1 MSGRTVLGPAA
12 SDAPG
17 AEISPIPL
25 LDAIQDEGR
34 PWQELAPR
42 YGVAN
47 PDPPWK
53 VTLYA
58 IFECLSAGGALPSLE
73 RRHIEDRLG
82 ETIYGRTP
90 DPRTTASGP
99 GRYAAAPR
107 HPERRG
113 PRPPHGCGPRS
124 ARKLLVGSP
133 PELFERCRVFAGLDP
148 VDGILS
154 LGISESRRA
163 RSSDECPGTK
173 D

>member
-1 MSGRTVLGPAA
+1 MSGKTVLGPAA
-12 SDAPG
+12 SEAPG

-53 VTLYA
+53 VSLYA

-82 ETIYGRTP
+82 ETLYGRTP
-90 DPRTTASGP
+90 DP
-99 GRYAAAPR
+99 
-107 HPERRG
+107 ERQ
-113 PRPPHGCGPRS
+113 
-124 ARKLLVGSP
+124 LLA
-133 PELFERCRVFAGLDP
+133 LADTLLRR
-148 VDGILS
+148 GILS
-154 LGISESRRA
+154 EEDLARRMDAVRA
-163 RSSDECPGTK
+163 RLEDS
-173 D
+173 

>member
-53 VTLYA
+53 VSLYA
-58 IFECLSAGGALPSLE
+58 IFECLSAGGALPSVE

-90 DPRTTASGP
+90 DP
-99 GRYAAAPR
+99 
-107 HPERRG
+107 ERQ
-113 PRPPHGCGPRS
+113 
-124 ARKLLVGSP
+124 LLA
-133 PELFERCRVFAGLDP
+133 LADTLLRR
-148 VDGILS
+148 GILS
-154 LGISESRRA
+154 EEDLARRMDA
-163 RSSDECPGTK
+163 VRGRLQDS
-173 D
+173 

>member
-1 MSGRTVLGPAA
+1 MSGKTVLGPAA

-53 VTLYA
+53 VSLYA
-58 IFECLSAGGALPSLE
+58 IFECLSAGGALPSVE

-82 ETIYGRTP
+82 ETLYGRTP
-90 DPRTTASGP
+90 DP
-99 GRYAAAPR
+99 
-107 HPERRG
+107 ERQ
-113 PRPPHGCGPRS
+113 
-124 ARKLLVGSP
+124 LLA
-133 PELFERCRVFAGLDP
+133 LADTLLRR
-148 VDGILS
+148 GILS
-154 LGISESRRA
+154 EEDLARRMDA
-163 RSSDECPGTK
+163 VRGRLEDA
-173 D
+173 

>member
-1 MSGRTVLGPAA
+1 MSGKTVLGPAA
-12 SDAPG
+12 SEAPG

-53 VTLYA
+53 VSLYA

-90 DPRTTASGP
+90 DP
-99 GRYAAAPR
+99 
-107 HPERRG
+107 ERQ
-113 PRPPHGCGPRS
+113 
-124 ARKLLVGSP
+124 LLA
-133 PELFERCRVFAGLDP
+133 LADTLLRR
-148 VDGILS
+148 GILS
-154 LGISESRRA
+154 EEDLARRMDA
-163 RSSDECPGTK
+163 IRGRLADS
-173 D
+173 

>member
-1 MSGRTVLGPAA
+1 MSGKTALASAA
-12 SDAPG
+12 SDASG
-17 AEISPIPL
+17 AELSPIPL

-53 VTLYA
+53 VSLYA

-90 DPRTTASGP
+90 DPERQLLVLADTLL
-99 GRYAAAPR
+99 
-107 HPERRG
+107 RRG
-113 PRPPHGCGPRS
+113 
-124 ARKLLVGSP
+124 
-133 PELFERCRVFAGLDP
+133 F
-148 VDGILS
+148 LS
-154 LGISESRRA
+154 EEDLTRRMDA
-163 RSSDECPGTK
+163 VRGRLENS
-173 D
+173 

>member
-1 MSGRTVLGPAA
+1 VSGKTVLGPAA

-53 VTLYA
+53 VSLYA

-90 DPRTTASGP
+90 DP
-99 GRYAAAPR
+99 
-107 HPERRG
+107 ERQ
-113 PRPPHGCGPRS
+113 
-124 ARKLLVGSP
+124 LLA
-133 PELFERCRVFAGLDP
+133 LADTLLRR
-148 VDGILS
+148 GILS
-154 LGISESRRA
+154 EEDLARRMDA
-163 RSSDECPGTK
+163 VRGRLEDS
-173 D
+173 

>member
-53 VTLYA
+53 VSLYA

-90 DPRTTASGP
+90 DP
-99 GRYAAAPR
+99 
-107 HPERRG
+107 ERQ
-113 PRPPHGCGPRS
+113 
-124 ARKLLVGSP
+124 LLA
-133 PELFERCRVFAGLDP
+133 LADTLLRR
-148 VDGILS
+148 GILS
-154 LGISESRRA
+154 EEDLARRMDA
-163 RSSDECPGTK
+163 VRGRLEDS
-173 D
+173 

>member
-53 VTLYA
+53 VSLYA
-58 IFECLSAGGALPSLE
+58 IFECLSAGGALPSVE

-90 DPRTTASGP
+90 DP
-99 GRYAAAPR
+99 
-107 HPERRG
+107 ERQ
-113 PRPPHGCGPRS
+113 
-124 ARKLLVGSP
+124 LLA
-133 PELFERCRVFAGLDP
+133 LADTLLRR
-148 VDGILS
+148 GILS
-154 LGISESRRA
+154 EEDLARRMDAVRA
-163 RSSDECPGTK
+163 RLEDS
-173 D
+173 

>member
-1 MSGRTVLGPAA
+1 MSGKTVLGPAA

-53 VTLYA
+53 LSLYA

-90 DPRTTASGP
+90 DPERQLLALADTLL
-99 GRYAAAPR
+99 
-107 HPERRG
+107 RRG
-113 PRPPHGCGPRS
+113 ILREEDL
-124 ARKLLVGSP
+124 ARRMDAVRGRLEDS
-133 PELFERCRVFAGLDP
+133 
-148 VDGILS
+148 
-154 LGISESRRA
+154 
-163 RSSDECPGTK
+163 
-173 D
+173 

>member
-1 MSGRTVLGPAA
+1 MSGKTVLGPAA

-17 AEISPIPL
+17 AELSPIPL

-53 VTLYA
+53 VSLYA
-58 IFECLSAGGALPSLE
+58 IFECLSAGGALPSVE

-90 DPRTTASGP
+90 DP
-99 GRYAAAPR
+99 
-107 HPERRG
+107 ERQ
-113 PRPPHGCGPRS
+113 
-124 ARKLLVGSP
+124 LLA
-133 PELFERCRVFAGLDP
+133 LADTLLRR
-148 VDGILS
+148 GILS
-154 LGISESRRA
+154 EEDLARRMDA
-163 RSSDECPGTK
+163 VRGRLEDS
-173 D
+173 

>member
-34 PWQELAPR
+34 TWHELAPR

-53 VTLYA
+53 VSLYA
-58 IFECLSAGGALPSLE
+58 IFECLSAGGALPSVE

-82 ETIYGRTP
+82 KPY
-90 DPRTTASGP
+90 TAARRILNDSFWRWP
-99 GRYAAAPR
+99 IRCSAAA
-107 HPERRG
+107 
-113 PRPPHGCGPRS
+113 S
-124 ARKLLVGSP
+124 
-133 PELFERCRVFAGLDP
+133 
-148 VDGILS
+148 
-154 LGISESRRA
+154 
-163 RSSDECPGTK
+163 
-173 D
+173 

>member
-1 MSGRTVLGPAA
+1 MNGKTVLGPAA

-17 AEISPIPL
+17 AQISPIPL

-53 VTLYA
+53 VSLYA

-90 DPRTTASGP
+90 DP
-99 GRYAAAPR
+99 
-107 HPERRG
+107 ERQ
-113 PRPPHGCGPRS
+113 
-124 ARKLLVGSP
+124 LLA
-133 PELFERCRVFAGLDP
+133 LADTLLRR
-148 VDGILS
+148 GILS
-154 LGISESRRA
+154 EEALARRMDAVRGRLGGS
-163 RSSDECPGTK
+163 
-173 D
+173 

>member
-1 MSGRTVLGPAA
+1 MSGKTVLGPAA
-12 SDAPG
+12 SDVPG

-53 VTLYA
+53 VSLYA

-90 DPRTTASGP
+90 DAERQLLALADTLL
-99 GRYAAAPR
+99 
-107 HPERRG
+107 RRG
-113 PRPPHGCGPRS
+113 V
-124 ARKLLVGSP
+124 L
-133 PELFERCRVFAGLDP
+133 
-148 VDGILS
+148 
-154 LGISESRRA
+154 
-163 RSSDECPGTK
+163 SDEGLARRMHAVRGGVV
-173 D
+173 DSYSA

>member
-1 MSGRTVLGPAA
+1 MSGKTAVGPAA
-12 SDAPG
+12 SDASG

-34 PWQELAPR
+34 TWQELGPR

-73 RRHIEDRLG
+73 WRHIEDRLG

-90 DPRTTASGP
+90 DP
-99 GRYAAAPR
+99 
-107 HPERRG
+107 ERQ
-113 PRPPHGCGPRS
+113 
-124 ARKLLVGSP
+124 LLV
-133 PELFERCRVFAGLDP
+133 LADTLLRR
-148 VDGILS
+148 GILS
-154 LGISESRRA
+154 EEDLARRMDA
-163 RSSDECPGTK
+163 VRGRLENS
-173 D
+173 

>member
-1 MSGRTVLGPAA
+1 MNGKTVLGPAA

-53 VTLYA
+53 VSLYA
-58 IFECLSAGGALPSLE
+58 IFECLSAGGALPALD

-82 ETIYGRTP
+82 DTVYARMP
-90 DPRTTASGP
+90 DPQRQLLALADTLL
-99 GRYAAAPR
+99 
-107 HPERRG
+107 RR
-113 PRPPHGCGPRS
+113 
-124 ARKLLVGSP
+124 
-133 PELFERCRVFAGLDP
+133 
-148 VDGILS
+148 GILS
-154 LGISESRRA
+154 EQDLARRLA
-163 RSSDECPGTK
+163 AIRTRLPPSLWL
-173 D
+173 

>member
-1 MSGRTVLGPAA
+1 MSGKTVLGPAA
-12 SDAPG
+12 SDVPG

-53 VTLYA
+53 VSLYA
-58 IFECLSAGGALPSLE
+58 IFECLSAGGALPSVE

-90 DPRTTASGP
+90 DP
-99 GRYAAAPR
+99 
-107 HPERRG
+107 ERQ
-113 PRPPHGCGPRS
+113 
-124 ARKLLVGSP
+124 LLA
-133 PELFERCRVFAGLDP
+133 LADTLLRR
-148 VDGILS
+148 GILS
-154 LGISESRRA
+154 EEDLARRMDA
-163 RSSDECPGTK
+163 VRGRLEDS
-173 D
+173 

>member
-1 MSGRTVLGPAA
+1 MSGKTVLGPAA

-34 PWQELAPR
+34 PWHELAPR

-53 VTLYA
+53 VSLYA

-90 DPRTTASGP
+90 DP
-99 GRYAAAPR
+99 
-107 HPERRG
+107 ERQ
-113 PRPPHGCGPRS
+113 
-124 ARKLLVGSP
+124 LLA
-133 PELFERCRVFAGLDP
+133 LADTLLRR
-148 VDGILS
+148 GILS
-154 LGISESRRA
+154 EQDLARRMDAVRA
-163 RSSDECPGTK
+163 RVEDS
-173 D
+173 

>member
-1 MSGRTVLGPAA
+1 MSGKTVLGPAA

-34 PWQELAPR
+34 PWQELAAR

-53 VTLYA
+53 VSLYA
-58 IFECLSAGGALPSLE
+58 IFECLSAGGALPSVE

-90 DPRTTASGP
+90 DPERQLLALADTLL
-99 GRYAAAPR
+99 
-107 HPERRG
+107 RRG
-113 PRPPHGCGPRS
+113 ILREEDL
-124 ARKLLVGSP
+124 ARRMDAVRGRLEDS
-133 PELFERCRVFAGLDP
+133 
-148 VDGILS
+148 
-154 LGISESRRA
+154 
-163 RSSDECPGTK
+163 
-173 D
+173 

>member
-1 MSGRTVLGPAA
+1 MSGKTVLGPAA

-53 VTLYA
+53 VSLYA

-90 DPRTTASGP
+90 DPERQLLALADTLL
-99 GRYAAAPR
+99 
-107 HPERRG
+107 RRG
-113 PRPPHGCGPRS
+113 ILREEDL
-124 ARKLLVGSP
+124 ARRMDAVRGRLEDS
-133 PELFERCRVFAGLDP
+133 
-148 VDGILS
+148 
-154 LGISESRRA
+154 
-163 RSSDECPGTK
+163 
-173 D
+173 